1 MHFHG
6 GVRVEIKDGI
16 ALVELS
22 NPPVNGLSHDL
33 RKGLIAAIERAGADP
48 GVVTMCIGGAGL
60 FEIF

>member
-22 NPPVNGLSHDL
+22 NPP
-33 RKGLIAAIERAGADP
+33 AIERAGADP